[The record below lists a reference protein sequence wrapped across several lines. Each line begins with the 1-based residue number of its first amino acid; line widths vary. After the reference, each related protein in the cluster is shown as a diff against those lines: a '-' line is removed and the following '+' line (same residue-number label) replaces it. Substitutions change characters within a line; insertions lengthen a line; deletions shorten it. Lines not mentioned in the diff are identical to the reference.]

1 MIKTFTGPMHSGKS
15 AAMVAEYKK
24 IWNKKNVICFKPLAD
39 TRDVGV
45 IKSKEYD
52 ESIPAIMIDTFE
64 EILPY
69 INDNIRTVFI
79 DEVQLLT
86 GNVNILTYLSI
97 CKDIDVYTAGLN
109 MTSEQAPFLI
119 MPQIEAISDEVV
131 SIKASCYDCG
141 RGATYTFYLFD
152 KSDAVRVGDEG
163 YIPLCARCLCKRRGE
178 DKVKKLLLKKEES

>member
-1 MIKTFTGPMHSGKS
+1 MDYMDLCLGILEGLD
-15 AAMVAEYKK
+15 
-24 IWNKKNVICFKPLAD
+24 IQD
-39 TRDVGV
+39 
-45 IKSKEYD
+45 KET
-52 ESIPAIMIDTFE
+52 IINCIN
-64 EILPY
+64 ILR
-69 INDNIRTVFI
+69 NM
-79 DEVQLLT
+79 LLT